1 MGKIENIQKDN
12 DKITYLLNVDVTG
25 SENSKVVVYKE
36 GTSLSKLDAGSL
48 DIIPQ
53 IKEALEEV
61 YNTKLDIAEDNG
73 PKKTFI
79 FINIKTDGEST
90 EKYKAQSLGKA
101 IRKILQKQTGIE
113 TKVFID
119 SPSIK
124 SEVQSNEVGI
134 FVTFNLG
141 ENFSIDK
148 QLFYTQNN
156 PIKESVDLESM
167 LSVINRKVDSFNAEL
182 YKEQIIIAIN
192 GKNIDD
198 DSQDIL
204 QNLLE
209 NDLDKRITIVVNKT
223 PEFIEKMI
231 KEKDGK
237 TTIFSV
243 ELHESEK
250 STVTISEEGVT
261 YGTHEGL
268 NTEND
273 IIQKIKV
280 DIENVLDTTIEFPT
294 EKKIILSI
302 KTDGEEKAAAIFGTN
317 LAKVLEDR
325 TKIIT
330 EVKINK
336 PITQSD
342 EPSGTILIN
351 LFVNDKIS
359 FDSNLVHLNAVSDD
373 EQADFSIISIIE
385 QEVQNENKKAEVTS
399 ENRKRQNL
407 IIFIKGASSENS
419 RVLLKRLLEEKTG
432 LNTSVLLNK
441 SPQFIEKKIQ
451 DTNGESTV
459 IFIEL
464 LENENSKATIYEQGV
479 PLTAQVGSETE
490 NDIIQHVKESVDV
503 VFDTVLDFNGNESLK
518 TKKIVIAI
526 TTDKDEEKVKEFGEA
541 LEKNLEGNTGFE
553 TDILI
558 NVSFTKEEEDNEYDI
573 TLIRLLNE
581 KEISIESDV
590 SSQDVSIISVIEKEI
605 NAENERNHFDNGEQ
619 LIISIVGRG
628 KEDIIRADKLKSLL
642 EDELNLET
650 SVFVNERATII
661 EN

>member
-294 EKKIILSI
+294 EKKIVLSI
-302 KTDGEEKAAAIFGTN
+302 KADGEEKAAAIFGTN

-359 FDSNLVHLNAVSDD
+359 FDSNLVSDYA
-373 EQADFSIISIIE
+373 QADFSIISIIE

-407 IIFIKGASSENS
+407 IISIKGASGENS

-503 VFDTVLDFNGNESLK
+503 VFDTV
-518 TKKIVIAI
+518 
-526 TTDKDEEKVKEFGEA
+526 
-541 LEKNLEGNTGFE
+541 
-553 TDILI
+553 
-558 NVSFTKEEEDNEYDI
+558 
-573 TLIRLLNE
+573 
-581 KEISIESDV
+581 
-590 SSQDVSIISVIEKEI
+590 
-605 NAENERNHFDNGEQ
+605 
-619 LIISIVGRG
+619 
-628 KEDIIRADKLKSLL
+628 
-642 EDELNLET
+642 
-650 SVFVNERATII
+650 
-661 EN
+661 